1 MGLVLAE
8 KGSEP
13 LNGTF
18 YVGST
23 IWKDVVANV
32 ATTVDKL
39 VPWFAG
45 WASPW
50 SLLAEA
56 TSIAS
61 ARAPMAESGVESADG
76 LLFYASTVPGSHRA
90 GPCDPGGAPYG
101 RTEVGR
107 SRRHR
112 TQIPPAWERG

>member
-1 MGLVLAE
+1 MA
-8 KGSEP
+8 SEP
-13 LNGTF
+13 FNGTF

-32 ATTVDKL
+32 AARADKL
-39 VPWFAG
+39 APWFTG

-61 ARAPMAESGVESADG
+61 ARAPMAESGVGSADG
-76 LLFYASTVPGSHRA
+76 LLPYASTVPGSHRA
-90 GPCDPGGAPYG
+90 GPCDPGAAPYG
-101 RTEVGR
+101 PDGPDARIDG
-107 SRRHR
+107 S
-112 TQIPPAWERG
+112 PGGERG